1 MREFESP
8 ARTLGDLSA
17 DMAGRL
23 IAAAADVALII
34 DDQGVIRDLAFGS
47 EDLLREGYYE
57 WLGKPWADTVTVES
71 RPKVE
76 ALLRESQSNA
86 TPRWR
91 HINHPSIGGADL
103 PLS

>member
-17 DMAGRL
+17 DVAGRL

-34 DDQGVIRDLAFGS
+34 DDKGVIRDLAFGS

-57 WLGKPWADTVTVES
+57 WLGKPWAGS
-71 RPKVE
+71 R
-76 ALLRESQSNA
+76 S
-86 TPRWR
+86 
-91 HINHPSIGGADL
+91 
-103 PLS
+103 

>member
-1 MREFESP
+1 MREFEAP

-17 DMAGRL
+17 DMAGKL

-57 WLGKPWADTVTVES
+57 WLGKPWADTVTIES

-76 ALLRESQSNA
+76 ALLRDSRSNA
-86 TPRWR
+86 STLGRLS
-91 HINHPSIGGADL
+91 IVTVSAQGLPSH
-103 PLS
+103 S